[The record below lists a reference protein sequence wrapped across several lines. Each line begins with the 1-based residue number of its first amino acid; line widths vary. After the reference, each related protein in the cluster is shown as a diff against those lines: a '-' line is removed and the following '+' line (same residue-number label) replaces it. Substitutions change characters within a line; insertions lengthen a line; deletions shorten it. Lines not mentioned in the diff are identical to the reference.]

1 MLKRLL
7 VAVALVA
14 TFTLT
19 GCSSSSSCG
28 SCSGSSSCGPGGCL
42 RCESPCYGRSFCRHG
57 RKMVD
62 FLDVYFLNYDRHDP
76 FRCDPC
82 AGD

>member
-7 VAVALVA
+7 LSVGLLGALTA
-14 TFTLT
+14 A
-19 GCSSSSSCG
+19 GCSAGGCG
-28 SCSGSSSCGPGGCL
+28 GGGPCL
-42 RCESPCYGRSFCRHG
+42 RCESPCYGASFCRHG

-62 FLDVYFLNYDRHDP
+62 FIDVYFLNYDRHDP